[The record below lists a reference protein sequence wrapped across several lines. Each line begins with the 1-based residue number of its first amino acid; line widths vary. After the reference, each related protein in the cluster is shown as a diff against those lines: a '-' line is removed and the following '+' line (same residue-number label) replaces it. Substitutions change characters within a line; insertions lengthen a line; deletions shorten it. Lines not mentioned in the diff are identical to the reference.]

1 MIRFVFALVL
11 FPLAAVVAEAQ
22 DANAA
27 PSSREGEALLLEEVR
42 RIAARVEA
50 LRGEAFE
57 RPPLAVRVPEDLR
70 QAAAEIRAFSTLPRD
85 RLAAR
90 GRAWQDIGL
99 GDTESPRNL
108 LFLLAADLK
117 GVGFDPKGNR
127 LLVTPDCLKPED
139 FVPTGG
145 EKDPAT
151 VLMLTGMRPDEPLVG
166 HLLTHVRQRERSGQD
181 VLEETTDRLLASMAW
196 AEGEANLVGVGYVFA
211 GISVGSDVLPFLK
224 SPGEVL
230 DGVLLP
236 PGLEQ
241 LAEVERRLAQFVYFE
256 GFERA
261 AARYRAG
268 GWTELAEEAAR
279 RRTTRDLLHPE
290 ESPLPDAIF
299 PTPPPPPRDGLRPVD
314 VDSLGEQAIVVLVST
329 LTEKDSLGL
338 LAGQGWAGDRLYR
351 WEADGASG
359 AASGITEWVTRWTS
373 SDGAS
378 ARPASDVAADFD
390 YAYGRALEARFAG
403 RSFAA
408 VGEGSRTLVTADRL
422 YRIDR
427 RPSAGSTLA
436 EVRVTVRPLGRSAG
450 SGDEAE
456 PRSPDPSP

>member
-1 MIRFVFALVL
+1 VIRFFFALVL
-11 FPLAAVVAEAQ
+11 MSVAAAAAVAQ
-22 DANAA
+22 DADAA
-27 PSSREGEALLLEEVR
+27 PSSREGEDLLLEEVR

-70 QAAAEIRAFSTLPRD
+70 EAAAEIRAFSTLPRD

-90 GRAWQDIGL
+90 GRAWHDVGL
-99 GDTESPRNL
+99 GTTETPRNL
-108 LFLLAADLK
+108 LLLLAADLK

-127 LLVTPDCLKPED
+127 LLVTPECLKPED

-145 EKDPAT
+145 EQDAAT

-166 HLLTHVRQRERSGQD
+166 HLLTHVRQRERAGRD
-181 VLEETTDRLLASMAW
+181 VLDETTDRLLASMAW

-211 GISVGSDVLPFLK
+211 GIRVGSDVLPFVK

-236 PGLEQ
+236 PGLDR

-268 GWTELAEEAAR
+268 GWTELAEASAR
-279 RRTTRDLLHPE
+279 RRTTRDLLHPDQ
-290 ESPLPDAIF
+290 SPLPDAVF
-299 PTPPPPPRDGLRPVD
+299 PTPPPREGLRPAD

-329 LTEKDSLGL
+329 LTQKDSLGL

-359 AASGITEWVTRWTS
+359 EAGGVTEWVTRWTS
-373 SDGAS
+373 TDGT
-378 ARPASDVAADFD
+378 PASQVAADFD

-422 YRIDR
+422 YRIER
-427 RPSAGSTLA
+427 RAPAGPDLA
-436 EVRVTVRPLGRSAG
+436 EVRVTVRPLGRPAG
-450 SGDEAE
+450 SGEAAE
-456 PRSPDPSP
+456 PPAPDPSP